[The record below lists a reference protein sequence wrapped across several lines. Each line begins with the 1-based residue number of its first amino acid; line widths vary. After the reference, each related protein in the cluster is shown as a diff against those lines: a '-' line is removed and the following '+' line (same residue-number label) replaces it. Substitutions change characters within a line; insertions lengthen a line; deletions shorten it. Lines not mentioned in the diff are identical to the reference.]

1 MAEQPKDKEPAAKTD
16 PVKDTKGRIT
26 NTAMTAA
33 DVAKLVRRMVPKI
46 DDKGKIVKDR
56 DGNPVSVP
64 QPIKES
70 DVMNFADYGDR
81 VVVVTTSGEKLEAD
95 K

>member
-16 PVKDTKGRIT
+16 PVKDARGRIT

-33 DVAKLVRRMVPKI
+33 DAAKLVRRMVPKV

-56 DGNPVSVP
+56 EGNPVSVA
-64 QPIKES
+64 QAIKES
-70 DVMNFADYGDR
+70 EVMSFADYGDK
-81 VVVVTTSGEKLEAD
+81 VVVVTIGGEKLESE